1 MATTVALNGSFL
13 AEVEPMLD
21 EHTDEPVEFRSIP
34 DDASADAIRSVMA
47 AADVLVGEWPD
58 FEGEC
63 SVRLVQQVGA
73 GVDSYDRDVLPASA
87 YLCNVYGHA
96 TGVAEHVCTLLL
108 ALRRR
113 LIPLDRDLRNGLWPE
128 PQITG
133 TVQELGG
140 LTMGIVGF
148 GRIGQALVDMADAF
162 GMDVVA
168 MRSAEPTGTPPDG
181 VEYVVGPDGLDR
193 LLDDAN
199 VAVLSLPLTAETEGL
214 IGASELERLGE
225 NGYLINVA
233 RGPVVDQEALYD
245 ALAADALA
253 GAGID
258 TWYNYPADH
267 DEQCHPASQPF
278 GELDNVVMT
287 PHIAG
292 WTEPTADH
300 RWQFIGRNIDRISRG
315 ERPENVV
322 WEPREPREDT

>member
-13 AEVEPMLD
+13 SEVEPILD
-21 EHTDEPVEFRSIP
+21 EHVTEPVEFVSIP
-34 DDASADAIRSVMA
+34 DDASEDTIRSVMETV
-47 AADVLVGEWPD
+47 DVLVGEWPD
-58 FEGEC
+58 FEGES

-73 GVDSYDRDVLPASA
+73 GVDSYEREVLPASA

-96 TGVAEHVCTLLL
+96 TGVAEHVFTLLL

-113 LIPLDRDLRNGLWPE
+113 LIPIDRDLREGQWPE

-140 LTMGIVGF
+140 LTMGVVGF
-148 GRIGQALVDMADAF
+148 GRIGRALVDMADAF
-162 GMDVVA
+162 GMNVVA
-168 MRSAEPTGTPPDG
+168 MRSSEPTGSPPDG
-181 VEYVVGPDGLDR
+181 VEYVVGPDALDR
-193 LLDDAN
+193 LLDDAD
-199 VAVLSLPLTAETEGL
+199 VAVLSLPLTEETEHL
-214 IGASELERLGE
+214 IGPSELDALGE
-225 NGYLINVA
+225 DGYLINVA
-233 RGPVVDQEALYD
+233 RGPVVDEAALYD
-245 ALAADALA
+245 ALSAGTIA

-258 TWYNYPADH
+258 TWYNYPDDH
-267 DEQCHPASQPF
+267 DERCEPASHPF

-300 RWQFIGRNIDRISRG
+300 RWRFIAGNIDRIARG

-322 WEPREPREDT
+322 WEPREQQS